1 MDFGYMRVS
10 STEQNLDL
18 QLEGLKPFVN
28 EEQIYSDKASG
39 KDFER
44 EGFKN
49 LMKALRKGDTLYIK
63 SIDRLG
69 RNKELIKK
77 YLEQL
82 KKKGVRLKVVDI
94 PTTMKDID
102 EGQEWLI
109 DMINNIIIEVY
120 TSIAE
125 HERNSIRTRQAEGI
139 AVAKAKGKHLG
150 RPAQELPKAWE
161 RYYKQY
167 KSKEIKAGEFM
178 KLVEM
183 PKATFYKKL
192 KEYEQNQA

>member
-1 MDFGYMRVS
+1 MNFGYMRVS
-10 STEQNLDL
+10 STEQNLDR
-18 QLEGLKPFVN
+18 QFEALKQYVN
-28 EEQIYSDKASG
+28 EEQIYNDKASG

-82 KKKGVRLKVVDI
+82 KNKGVRVKVIDI
-94 PTTMKDID
+94 PTTMQDFP
-102 EGQEWLI
+102 EGQDWVL
-109 DMINNIIIEVY
+109 DMVTNILIEVY

-125 HERNSIRTRQAEGI
+125 HERATINQRQAEGI
-139 AVAKAKGKHLG
+139 ASAKAKGKHLG
-150 RPAQELPKAWE
+150 RPTLELPKSWE

-167 KSKEIKAGEFM
+167 AVGEIKAGEFM

-192 KEYEQNQA
+192 KEYKQSL

>member
-1 MDFGYMRVS
+1 MNWGYMRVS
-10 STEQNLDL
+10 TTEQNLDR
-18 QLEGLKPFVN
+18 QSEALKQYVN

-69 RNKELIKK
+69 RNKELIKQ

-82 KKKGVRLKVVDI
+82 KKKGVRLKVIDI
-94 PTTMKDID
+94 PTTMQDLPQ
-102 EGQEWLI
+102 GQEWLI

-120 TSIAE
+120 TSLAE
-125 HERNSIRTRQAEGI
+125 HERTTINQRQAEGI
-139 AVAKAKGKHLG
+139 AAAKEKGKHLG
-150 RPAQELPKAWE
+150 RPKAELPKAWE

-167 KSKEIKAGEFM
+167 KAKEIKAGEFM

-192 KEYEQNQA
+192 KEYEQTL

>member
-1 MDFGYMRVS
+1 MNWGYVRVS
-10 STEQNLDL
+10 STEQNLDR
-18 QLEGLKPFVN
+18 QFEALKQYVEVDN
-28 EEQIYSDKASG
+28 IYSDKASG

-44 EGFKN
+44 DGFKN

-69 RNKELIKK
+69 RNKELIKQ

-82 KKKGVRLKVVDI
+82 KKKGVRVKVIDI
-94 PTTMKDID
+94 PTTMQDFP
-102 EGQEWLI
+102 EGQDWVL
-109 DMINNIIIEVY
+109 DMVTNILIEVY

-125 HERNSIRTRQAEGI
+125 NERVTINQRQKEGI
-139 AVAKAKGKHLG
+139 AAAKAKGKHLG
-150 RPAQELPKAWE
+150 RPSLELPKSWE

-167 KSKEIKAGEFM
+167 EAKEIKAGEFM
-178 KLVEM
+178 KLVDM

-192 KEYEQNQA
+192 KEYKETL

>member
-10 STEQNLDL
+10 SNEQNLDR
-18 QLEGLKPFVN
+18 QIEALKPYVS

-49 LMKALRKGDTLYIK
+49 LMKALRQGDTLYIK

-69 RNKELIKK
+69 RNKELIKE
-77 YLEQL
+77 YLELL
-82 KKKGVRLKVVDI
+82 KKKGVRLKVIDM
-94 PTTMKDID
+94 PTTMQDFP
-102 EGQEWLI
+102 EGQDWVL

-125 HERNSIRTRQAEGI
+125 NERHTINQRQAEGI
-139 AVAKAKGKHLG
+139 AAAKAKGKHLG
-150 RPAQELPKAWE
+150 RPKTELPRAWE

-167 KSKEIKAGEFM
+167 KANEIKAIEFM
-178 KLVEM
+178 KLVDM

-192 KEYEQNQA
+192 KEYEQT